1 MTMVYEVTRSH
12 HFIQKL
18 KVLTHNYETKKND
31 ITKTEHEILFSI
43 CEAIE
48 ELDKSINIILK
59 ELATQ
64 EQNNEKDSD

>member
-1 MTMVYEVTRSH
+1 MTMVYEITRAH

-18 KVLTHNYETKKND
+18 KVLTNNAIIKQHEA
-31 ITKTEHEILFSI
+31 TE
-43 CEAIE
+43 AVE
-48 ELDKSINIILK
+48 ELEKSINIILK